1 MIWKPP
7 RSLISILLLA
17 GLLVALLAVDLVL
30 AWTLTRSDVSLRALA
45 LAVIIALSLPVL
57 AVLAYWLWGA
67 LTLRYT
73 LDRNAL
79 TVYWAGATHI
89 IPLPTVQ
96 RLVLGSDLSAEPRVQ
111 GLRLPG
117 YTVGQADL
125 PDLGRTL
132 VFSTRP
138 LAEQVF
144 VVTPLQTYALSP
156 ADPAAFAAEVTTRQR
171 LGPTEYVPQTVRVA
185 PWLAL
190 PIWRDRTA
198 HLLLG
203 VAALACLALY
213 AWVVARYPDLPAQ
226 LPLRG
231 PTLPPLARVAA
242 LLLPTIGLGAL
253 VGNGL
258 LAALVHARERGAAL
272 LLLGGA
278 LAVQALLWVAV
289 WRGLS

>member
-1 MIWKPP
+1 MLWKPP
-7 RSLISILLLA
+7 RSLVSVLLLA
-17 GLLVALLAVDLVL
+17 GLLVALLAVDVVL
-30 AWTLTRSDVSLRALA
+30 TWTLARSDVDLRALA
-45 LAVIIALSLPVL
+45 LGVIIALSLPVL

-89 IPLPTVQ
+89 IPLPTIQ
-96 RLVLGSDLSAEPRVQ
+96 RLIPGSDLLAEPRIQ

-125 PDLGRTL
+125 PNLGRTL

-156 ADPAAFAAEVTTRQR
+156 ADPAAFTAEVATRQH
-171 LGPTEYVPQTVRVA
+171 LGPTEYVPQTVRIA
-185 PWLAL
+185 PWLGL
-190 PIWRDRTA
+190 PIWRDRLA

-203 VAALACLALY
+203 LAALACLALY

-231 PTLPPLARVAA
+231 PTLPPLARAAA

-278 LAVQALLWVAV
+278 VVVEILLWVVA

>member
-7 RSLISILLLA
+7 RSPISLLLLA
-17 GLLVALLAVDLVL
+17 GLLVALLAVDVVL
-30 AWTLTRSDVSLRALA
+30 AWNLTRSEVGLRALA
-45 LAVIIALSLPVL
+45 LGLVIVLSLPIL
-57 AVLAYWLWGA
+57 ALLAYWLWGA

-73 LDRNAL
+73 LDRNVL
-79 TVYWAGATHI
+79 TVYWAGATHV

-96 RLVLGSDLSAEPRVQ
+96 RLVPGGEVPAAPAIQ

-117 YTVGQADL
+117 YTVGQAEL

-132 VFSTRP
+132 FFSTRP

-156 ADPAAFAAEVTTRQR
+156 DDPAAFITEVATRQR
-171 LGPTEYVPQTVRVA
+171 LGPTEYVPQTVRLA
-185 PWLAL
+185 PWLGL

-203 VAALACLALY
+203 VAALACVALY
-213 AWVVARYPDLPAQ
+213 AWVIGRYPDLPAQ
-226 LPLRG
+226 IPLRG
-231 PTLPPLARVAA
+231 STLPPLARLTA

-258 LAALVHARERGAAL
+258 LAALVHTRERGAAL

-278 LAVQALLWVAV
+278 LAVQALLWVAA

>member
-1 MIWKPP
+1 MLWKPP
-7 RSLISILLLA
+7 RSLVSLLLLA
-17 GLLVALLAVDLVL
+17 GLLVALLAVDIVL
-30 AWTLTRSDVSLRALA
+30 AWTLTRSEVGLRALA
-45 LAVIIALSLPVL
+45 LALVIALSLPVL

-79 TVYWAGATHI
+79 TVHWAGATHV
-89 IPLPTVQ
+89 IPLPIVQ
-96 RLVLGSDLSAEPRVQ
+96 RLVPGTELPTAPRVQ

-117 YTVGQADL
+117 YTVGQAEL

-132 VFSTRP
+132 FFSTRP

-156 ADPAAFAAEVTTRQR
+156 DDPAAFLAEVATRQR
-171 LGPTEYVPQTVRVA
+171 LGPTEYVAQTVRLA
-185 PWLAL
+185 PWLGL
-190 PIWRDRTA
+190 PIWRDRVA

-203 VAALACLALY
+203 VAALACVALY
-213 AWVVARYPDLPAQ
+213 AWVVARYPDLPAS

-231 PTLPPLARVAA
+231 PTLPPLARLAA

-278 LAVQALLWVAV
+278 VAVQALLWVAA

>member
-1 MIWKPP
+1 MLWKPP
-7 RSLISILLLA
+7 RSTVSVLLLA
-17 GLLVALLAVDLVL
+17 GLLIALLAVDVVLVL
-30 AWTLTRSDVSLRALA
+30 TLIRSEVDLRALA
-45 LAVIIALSLPVL
+45 LGVVIALSLPVL

-79 TVYWAGATHI
+79 TIHWAGATHI

-96 RLVLGSDLSAEPRVQ
+96 RLVAGADLPAEPQVQ

-117 YTVGQADL
+117 YTVGQAEL

-132 VFSTRP
+132 FFSTRP

-144 VVTPLQTYALSP
+144 VVTPLQTYAISP
-156 ADPAAFAAEVTTRQR
+156 IDPAGFAAEVATRQR
-171 LGPTEYVPQTVRVA
+171 LGPTEYVPQTVRVT

-190 PIWRDRTA
+190 PIWRDRVA

-203 VAALACLALY
+203 LAALACLALY

-231 PTLPPLARVAA
+231 SSLPPLARVAA

-278 LAVQALLWVAV
+278 LALQAMLWVAA